1 MQNLDLSALSIDEF
15 SRLSPQKEVED
26 MARSAKMVL
35 NEKAFGVV
43 MNEIAR
49 ETVMKIL
56 DAGTTDEEANILRRL
71 VERLSDVQTR
81 LIQYSELSSPPVL
94 PAEEIK

>member
-1 MQNLDLSALSIDEF
+1 MS
-15 SRLSPQKEVED
+15 
-26 MARSAKMVL
+26 RSAKIVL
-35 NEKAFGVV
+35 NEKAFSVV

-56 DAGTTDEEANILRRL
+56 DAGVTDEEANILRRM
-71 VERLSDVQTR
+71 VDRLSDVQTR
-81 LIQYSELSSPPVL
+81 LIQYSELNTPPVL